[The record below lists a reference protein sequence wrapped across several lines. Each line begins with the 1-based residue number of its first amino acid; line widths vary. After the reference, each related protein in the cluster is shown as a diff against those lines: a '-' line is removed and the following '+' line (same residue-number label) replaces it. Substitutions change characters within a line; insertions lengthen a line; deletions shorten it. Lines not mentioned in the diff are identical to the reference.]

1 MLNVLGQLAIHILPF
16 LAVLTL
22 VITVH
27 ELGHYLAARAFKVK
41 IDRFSLGFGRAIAS
55 RMDKYGTEWRL
66 AWLPLGG
73 YVKFAGDVD
82 ATGVPDQAGLDVL
95 RKEIVAAEGPGAE
108 RQYFYFK
115 PIWQR
120 AIVVAGG
127 PIANFVLAMALFT
140 VLFSAVGTVIVPPRV
155 AAVDAGTPAAAAGFQ
170 IDDLVTEVNGRPMKD
185 SAALQRVVALS
196 AGDRLEF
203 TVERNGAEVALTGTP
218 ERVTVNDEIAGRIT
232 MARMG
237 LGLAPN
243 AGEARHIRYPP
254 HEALWQG
261 VLQIREILG
270 TTMTYLGRIFTGKE
284 SGDQLSGPIGIAKVA
299 GGITKSAAAVTED
312 PGYQALNVS
321 ISLLSFAAILSVG
334 IGFLNLLPVPVLDG
348 GHLLFYGYEAVA
360 RRPLSARV
368 QEAGY
373 RLGLVLLVGLMLFV
387 TWNDLQKLSLFKFL
401 GGPA

>member
-1 MLNVLGQLAIHILPF
+1 M
-16 LAVLTL
+16 
-22 VITVH
+22 
-27 ELGHYLAARAFKVK
+27 K

-55 RMDKYGTEWRL
+55 RMDKHGTEWRL

-82 ATGVPDQAGLDVL
+82 ATGVPDQAGLDQL
-95 RKEIVAAEGPGAE
+95 RKDIVQAEGPGAE

-170 IDDLVTEVNGRPMKD
+170 IGDLVTEVNGRPMKD

-299 GGITKSAAAVTED
+299 GGITKSAASVTDD
-312 PGYQALNVS
+312 PGYQALNVT

-387 TWNDLQKLSLFKFL
+387 TWNDLQKLSLFKVL

>member
-1 MLNVLGQLAIHILPF
+1 MLNVLGQLALYILPF

-22 VITVH
+22 VITIH

-41 IDRFSLGFGRAIAS
+41 IDRFSLGFGRAIFS
-55 RMDKYGTEWRL
+55 RTDKHGTEWRV

-73 YVKFAGDVD
+73 YVKFAGDID
-82 ATGVPDQAGLDVL
+82 ATGVPDQVGLDAM
-95 RKEIVAAEGPGAE
+95 RREIVAAEGPGAE

-127 PIANFVLAMALFT
+127 PIANFLLAMVLFT
-140 VLFSAVGTVIVPPRV
+140 VLFSAVGSMIVPPRV
-155 AAVDAGTPAAAAGFQ
+155 AAVEAGTPAAAAGFHAG
-170 IDDLVTEVNGRPMKD
+170 DLVTEVNGRAVKD
-185 SAALQRVVALS
+185 SPTLQRIVALS

-203 TVERNGAEVALTGTP
+203 TVERDGAEVVLVGTP
-218 ERVTVNDEIAGRIT
+218 ERVVVDDEIAGRIT

-243 AGEARHIRYPP
+243 AGEARHVRYPP

-261 VLQIREILG
+261 VLQIRDIIG
-270 TTMTYLGRIFTGKE
+270 TTVTYIGRIFSGRE
-284 SGDQLSGPIGIAKVA
+284 SGDQLSGPIGIAKAA
-299 GGITKSAAAVTED
+299 GGITKSAAAVTTD
-312 PGYQALNVS
+312 PGYQALNVT

-360 RRPLSARV
+360 RRPLSARI

-401 GGPA
+401 GGLA